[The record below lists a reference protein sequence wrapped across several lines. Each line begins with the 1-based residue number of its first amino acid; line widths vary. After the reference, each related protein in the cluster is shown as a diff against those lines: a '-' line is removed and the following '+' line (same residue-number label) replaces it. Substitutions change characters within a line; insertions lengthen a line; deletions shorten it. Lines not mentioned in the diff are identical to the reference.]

1 MKARFTPIV
10 FATALLPLTVSQVIH
25 AESSQEIV
33 ISAARVEMPREASGS
48 SVTVLDEDYL
58 ERNQIRIISDAL
70 RDIPGIAVSR
80 QSGLGSKTQIRIRG
94 AEANQTL
101 VLIDGIEVNDI
112 GAGSEFDFAN
122 LLNLE
127 IERVEVLRGAQSALW
142 GSDAMGGVINIITKK
157 GKGPLSATA
166 TIETGSFDTQQQ
178 SISISSG
185 NEQSHF
191 ALSAVFLDSDGISVA
206 NEDRGNPEEDG
217 YRNKSFNFKG
227 GFQAHEDLELNLV
240 VRHQDSD
247 ADTDSFTA
255 GVGAVDDDK
264 HAETRQTFAK
274 VSADLALLEG
284 QWQHKLAYSVGDTD
298 YTTFDNGTQDY
309 ETKGEKEKLE
319 YQSDYF
325 FSTDSVDQRLSFV
338 AEHEKE
344 AFFSK
349 SAFSTVDRDIDST
362 GLVLEYGLNFD
373 DQYYLTVAGRRDI
386 NDVFQNANTYHIAFS
401 GWATDAIRLH
411 TSTGTGIK
419 NPTQFELFGGTPTY
433 SGNADLRP
441 EENKTWDLGVE
452 YHFDNIDGYVDLT
465 LFHSDIKSLIT
476 GAGNTSVNVD
486 SDSTIKGVE
495 LSATLQPTD
504 QLSLNASYTYTDSD
518 DGNGEELVRRAKH
531 IASLNSSY
539 LFANGKT
546 RLSGGLQYNGDQ
558 DDYEFDAFWNPSR
571 VTLSSYTL
579 ANVALSHDYSDQVQ
593 VFGRIENLL
602 DDEYEEVVTY
612 GTEDLAV
619 MVGIKFTGGF

>member
-1 MKARFTPIV
+1 MKTRFTPIV
-10 FATALLPLTVSQVIH
+10 FASALLPLSVSQVIH
-25 AESSQEIV
+25 AEENQEIV
-33 ISAARVEMPREASGS
+33 ISASRVEMPREASGS
-48 SVTVLDEDYL
+48 SITVLDEDYL

-70 RDIPGIAVSR
+70 RDIPGVAVSR

-157 GKGPLSATA
+157 GTGPLSATA
-166 TIETGSFDTQQQ
+166 SIETGSFDTQQQ
-178 SISISSG
+178 SVSVSG
-185 NEQSHF
+185 GSDQANF
-191 ALSAVFLDSDGISVA
+191 ALSAAFLDSNGISVA
-206 NEDRGNPEEDG
+206 NEDRGNPEKDG

-227 GFQAHEDLELNLV
+227 GVQTHEDLELNLV
-240 VRHQDSD
+240 IRHQD
-247 ADTDSFTA
+247 ANAGTDSFVA
-255 GVGAVDDDK
+255 GTGAVDADK
-264 HAETRQTFAK
+264 YADTRQTFAK
-274 VSADLALLEG
+274 VSADLDLLDG

-298 YTTFDNGTQDY
+298 YKTFDNGVQDY
-309 ETKGEKEKLE
+309 ATKGEKDKFE
-319 YQSDYF
+319 YQSNYF
-325 FSTDSVDQRLSFV
+325 FSTDNIDQRLSFV

-344 AFFSK
+344 AFFSQ
-349 SAFSTVDRDIDST
+349 STYSTVDRDVDST

-386 NDVFQNANTYHIAFS
+386 NDAFQNANTYHIAFS
-401 GWATDAIRLH
+401 GWATDAIRIH

-419 NPTQFELFGGTPTY
+419 NPTQFELFGSTATY
-433 SGNADLRP
+433 SGNADLSP

-465 LFHSDIKSLIT
+465 LFHSDIKNLIA
-476 GAGNTSVNVD
+476 GAGNTSINVD

-495 LSATLQPTD
+495 LSATLQPSD

-539 LFANGKT
+539 LFSNGKT

-579 ANVALSHDYSDQVQ
+579 ANVAISHDYSDRVQ

-612 GTEDLAV
+612 GTEDLAA
-619 MVGIKFTGGF
+619 MIGIKFTGNL